1 MIRLGCWMIHSK
13 ESEMRFA
20 KGSVVWGIAVACFV
34 FAASSHPAW
43 AQDEDPACAAAEKKG
58 KALVN
63 FVSDASCK
71 LTINGQAYGVLTA
84 NQERAIEVPPEE
96 QKISCASTDVSGA
109 VVKVEES
116 LVGCGS
122 TVTFEVNDFW
132 RRFTAG
138 KNGTVVDAAGVT
150 WLQSD
155 NGGDVDWEGAKK
167 FCAGKG
173 GRLPTDD
180 ELRQLH
186 SEGKVT
192 TQCGEYPCNMSHL
205 FRLSGR
211 FFWSSTPFEKDQA
224 IVVGL
229 AGVRPAV
236 QSVKTNV
243 SKDARVLC
251 VAGK

>member
-1 MIRLGCWMIHSK
+1 
-13 ESEMRFA
+13 MRFA
-20 KGSVVWGIAVACFV
+20 KGPVVLGFAAVCLAVA
-34 FAASSHPAW
+34 SSQPAW
-43 AQDEDPACAAAEKKG
+43 AQDDEDAACAAAEKKG
-58 KALVN
+58 RALVN
-63 FVSDASCK
+63 FVSDATCK
-71 LTINGQAYGVLTA
+71 LTVNGEALGVLTA
-84 NQERAIEVPPEE
+84 NQQRTIEIPPDE
-96 QKISCASTDVSGA
+96 QKISCASTEVAGA
-109 VVKVEES
+109 VAEMEDRLS
-116 LVGCGS
+116 GCGS

-138 KNGTVVDAAGVT
+138 KNGTVVDSAGVT

-173 GRLPTDD
+173 GRLPTDG

-192 TQCGEYPCNMSHL
+192 TPCGEYPCNMSHL

-211 FFWSSTPFEKDQA
+211 FFWSSVPFEKDQA

-229 AGVRPAV
+229 AGYRPAV